1 MDILNNI
8 GINPIFL
15 LAQILNFCVLA
26 LLLRALLYGPITKML
41 DERRAKIEKGLED
54 ARAAEQARQGAEAE
68 RARLLDEAR
77 AEAQKLR
84 AEANQQAEQAA
95 AKIKADAQ
103 AEAEKIKAN
112 ALAGLTGERDK
123 MLSDLRGQIAALA
136 IAAANK
142 VVGATLD
149 EQRQRALINDF
160 FSKVPAEVRSGLS
173 GMAGKAIVTSALPL
187 TDAEQSAVRRD
198 LGLAEAEFKV
208 APTILGGLVV
218 RVGDRVVD
226 GSVAGRLE
234 SLRASLG

>member
-15 LAQILNFCVLA
+15 LAQIVNFAVLA
-26 LLLRALLYGPITKML
+26 WLLGKLLYGPITKML

-54 ARAAEQARQGAEAE
+54 ARAAETARANAEAE
-68 RARLLDEAR
+68 RQSILDGAR

-95 AKIKADAQ
+95 AKIRADAQ

-123 MLSDLRGQIAALA
+123 MLSELRGQIAALA

-149 EQRQRALINDF
+149 EQRQRALISDF
-160 FSKVPAEVRSGLS
+160 FAKVPAEVRSGLS

-187 TDAEQSAVRRD
+187 TDAEQATVQRD
-198 LGLAEAEFKV
+198 LNLAEAEFKV
-208 APTILGGLVV
+208 DPAILGGLVV

>member
-15 LAQILNFCVLA
+15 LAQILNFVVLA
-26 LLLRALLYGPITKML
+26 LLLRALLFGPVTKML

-68 RARLLDEAR
+68 RARILDEAR

-84 AEANQQAEQAA
+84 ADAALQADMTAE
-95 AKIKADAQ
+95 KIKADAQ
-103 AEAEKIKAN
+103 AEAEKMRAD
-112 ALAGLTGERDK
+112 ALTGVSGERDR
-123 MLSDLRGQIAALA
+123 MLSELRGQIAAVA

-149 EQRQRALINDF
+149 EERQRALINDF
-160 FSKVPAEVRSGLS
+160 FAKVPPEVRSGLL
-173 GMAGKAIVTSALPL
+173 GMAGKAVVISALPL
-187 TDAEQSAVRRD
+187 TEAEQSAVRRD

-208 APTILGGLVV
+208 DPAILGGLVV

-234 SLRASLG
+234 SLRSSLG

>member
-15 LAQILNFCVLA
+15 LAQILNFAVLA
-26 LLLRALLYGPITKML
+26 FLLRALLYKPILKML
-41 DERRAKIEKGLED
+41 DERRAKIEKGLQD

-68 RARLLDEAR
+68 RAHLLDEAR
-77 AEAQKLR
+77 VEAQKQR
-84 AEANQQAEQAA
+84 AEANQQAEQTA

-103 AEAEKIKAN
+103 ADAEKIKSD
-112 ALAGLTGERDK
+112 ALAGLTAERDK
-123 MLSDLRGQIAALA
+123 MLSELRGQIAALA

-160 FSKVPAEVRSGLS
+160 FAKVPAEVRSGLS
-173 GMAGKAIVTSALPL
+173 DVAGKAIVTSALPL
-187 TDAEQSAVRRD
+187 TDAEQATVRRD
-198 LGLAEAEFKV
+198 LSLAEIEFKV
-208 APTILGGLVV
+208 DPAILGGLVV

-234 SLRASLG
+234 SLHASLV

>member
-15 LAQILNFCVLA
+15 LAQILNFVVLA
-26 LLLRALLYGPITKML
+26 ILLRALLYGPVTKML
-41 DERRAKIEKGLED
+41 DERRAKIERGLED

-84 AEANQQAEQAA
+84 ADATLQAEMAA
-95 AKIKADAQ
+95 EKIKADAQ
-103 AEAEKIKAN
+103 AETEKMRAD
-112 ALAGLTGERDK
+112 ALAELGNERNR
-123 MLSDLRGQIAALA
+123 MLSELRGQIAALA

-149 EQRQRALINDF
+149 EQRQRALISDF
-160 FSKVPAEVRSGLS
+160 FAQVPAKVRADLS
-173 GMAGKAIVTSALPL
+173 GVAGKAVVTSALPL
-187 TDAEQSAVRRD
+187 TEAEQSGVRRD
-198 LGLAEAEFKV
+198 LGLAEVEFKV
-208 APTILGGLVV
+208 DPAILGGLVV
-218 RVGDRVVD
+218 RVGDRVAD

-234 SLRASLG
+234 SLRATLG